1 MTTFQIEIE
10 DSRPVAV
17 LCDEWNLT
25 VTLADG
31 RRVQT
36 PLWWYPRLLKA
47 STAQR
52 SIVELSPPG
61 VHWPELDEDI
71 SVASMLRGQKA
82 PGAKPPP
89 GEGYAKPQ

>member
-1 MTTFQIEIE
+1 MTTLQIEIE

-17 LCDEWNLT
+17 LCDKSNLT

-36 PLWWYPRLLKA
+36 PLWWYPRLFNA
-47 STAQR
+47 TATQR
-52 SIVELSPPG
+52 SIVELSPLG

-89 GEGYAKPQ
+89 GEGYAEPP

>member
-1 MTTFQIEIE
+1 MTTLQIEIE

-17 LCDEWNLT
+17 FCDESNLT

-36 PLWWYPRLLKA
+36 PLWWYPRLLNA
-47 STAQR
+47 SAGQR
-52 SIVELSPPG
+52 AIVELSPLG
-61 VHWPELDEDI
+61 VHWPEVDEDI

-82 PGAKPPP
+82 PGAKPPS

>member
-1 MTTFQIEIE
+1 MTTLQIEIE

-36 PLWWYPRLLKA
+36 PLWWYPRLFKTSA
-47 STAQR
+47 AQR
-52 SIVELSPPG
+52 SIVELSPLG